1 MDVLPPPLFREGLF
15 LRPHHLQ
22 LEQRHREGMAAAE
35 RSLAHPYPFGVFAF
49 DLDPDKLRLP
59 PGQRSLEFRRLY
71 AVLPGSG
78 RVVMF
83 DINGDG
89 NAGLDPLPLPDSLGA
104 YNGKLQIW
112 LAVPAWTPG
121 RPNTDETAAISHD
134 DMRTYYPVIEDAN
147 DENTGAN
154 SQPIIFR
161 RIRAMLLPGKVDE
174 TPRGQFEYLP
184 LIRLMDA
191 RDESRRGELIL
202 DPEYAP
208 PSLTVSAYPEI
219 ARQWE
224 LFARHA
230 VGQRQAAENRVRP
243 RFSVE
248 AMTNAGWRRLFRLQI
263 LNAHSP
269 RLLAMATAP
278 GASIWQAWTE
288 LADMHG
294 KLAGLYP
301 EHMPWEEPAYDHMDP
316 MGSLLGVMR
325 RIRSYLDAEDM
336 PRCQTLDFR
345 VDPEGFLRCRLPEWP
360 DEQEDGRD
368 FYLAVRGE
376 GDQEAVRREVTDGK
390 RFKMLGVRDL
400 ARQIFGVPLRHEAIM
415 PEDIPASRDMVLFRL
430 QRDEKSAAL
439 WESILSEGEMG
450 ISAVSRQN
458 AEAAAGGD
466 GGLLFSLV
474 VIAPPD

>member
-1 MDVLPPPLFREGLF
+1 MAVIPPPLFREGLF

-22 LEQRHREGMAAAE
+22 LEQRHREGMATTE
-35 RSLAHPYPFGVFAF
+35 RTIAHPYSFGVFAF
-49 DLDPDKLRLP
+49 DIDSDKLRLP

-104 YNGKLQIW
+104 YNGKLQVW
-112 LAVPAWTPG
+112 LAIPAWLPG
-121 RPNTDETAAISHD
+121 RPNTSETATLSQD
-134 DMRTYYPVIEDAN
+134 DMRTYYPVIGDAN
-147 DENTGAN
+147 DENIGAN
-154 SQPIIFR
+154 SQPIVFR
-161 RIRAMLLPGKVDE
+161 RIRAMLLSGPVGE
-174 TPRGQFEYLP
+174 TPRGQFEFLP
-184 LIRLMDA
+184 LVRLVDA

-208 PSLTVSAYPEI
+208 PSLTLSAYPET

-224 LFARHA
+224 LFARHV
-230 VGQRQAAENRVRP
+230 VGQRQVAENRVRP
-243 RFSVE
+243 RFSLE

-263 LNAHSP
+263 LNAHAP
-269 RLLAMATAP
+269 KLLAMTMAP
-278 GASIWQAWTE
+278 GVSIWHAWTE

-301 EHMPWEEPAYDHMDP
+301 EHMAWDDLSYDHMAP
-316 MGSLLGVMR
+316 METLSGVMR
-325 RIRSYLDAEDM
+325 RIRSYLDAEEM
-336 PRCQTLDFR
+336 PRCQMLDFR
-345 VDPEGFLRCRLPEWP
+345 ADPDGFLRCRLPEWP
-360 DEQEDGRD
+360 VEQEDERE
-368 FYLAVRGE
+368 FYLAVRSE
-376 GDQEAVRREVTDGK
+376 GDQDTLLCEVTDGK
-390 RFKMLGVRDL
+390 RFKVLGVRDL
-400 ARQIFGVPLRHEAIM
+400 SRQIFGVPLRHEAIL

-430 QRDEKSAAL
+430 QRDEKSSAL
-439 WESILSEGEMG
+439 WEAILSEGEMG

-466 GGLLFSLV
+466 AGLLFSLV
-474 VIAPPD
+474 VITPPV